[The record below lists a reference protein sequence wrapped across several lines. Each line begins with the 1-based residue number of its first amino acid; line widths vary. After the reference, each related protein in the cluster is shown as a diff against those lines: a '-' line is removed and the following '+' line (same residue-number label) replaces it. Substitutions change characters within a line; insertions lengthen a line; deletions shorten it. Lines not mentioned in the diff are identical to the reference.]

1 MKKLLL
7 LTVLVLSSITASA
20 QIWVGGNL
28 GFGIY
33 TSKWQG
39 EPSSTG
45 ASVFIAPE
53 IGYNITNNIAVA
65 AEISVDYGK
74 DKFYN
79 TNGTTFLVGPYVRY
93 TFTNNSRF
101 NFFGEFA
108 MHYINR
114 KYGEGMGGL
123 NMQLRPGMSVNLTK
137 NFDLIGKF
145 NLLEFNHF
153 SKKGVGYNEFGFAIT
168 GLLSI
173 GFAYTF

>member
-7 LTVLVLSSITASA
+7 LAVLVLSSITASA

-28 GFGIY
+28 GFGIH
-33 TSKWQG
+33 TSKWQDQ
-39 EPSSTG
+39 PSSTG

-53 IGYNITNNIAVA
+53 IGYNITNNVAIA
-65 AEISVDYGK
+65 AEIIVDYGRAK
-74 DKFYN
+74 GTN
-79 TNGTTFLVGPYVRY
+79 TTEFLVGPYVRY
-93 TFTNNSRF
+93 TFTNNSRI

-114 KYGEGMGGL
+114 KVGDSMGGF
-123 NMQLRPGMSVNLTK
+123 NMQLRPGMSVNLVK

-145 NLLEFNHF
+145 NLLEFSHF
-153 SKKGVGYNEFGFAIT
+153 SQNGVGYNEFGFAIT

-173 GFAYTF
+173 GCAYTF

>member
-39 EPSSTG
+39 ESSSTR
-45 ASVFIAPE
+45 ASVYIAPE
-53 IGYNITNNIAVA
+53 IGYNITNNVAVA
-65 AEISVDYGK
+65 AEIMVDYGRLEG
-74 DKFYN
+74 DN
-79 TNGTTFLVGPYVRY
+79 TTTFLVGPYVRY
-93 TFTNNSRF
+93 TFTNNSRI
-101 NFFGEFA
+101 NFFGELA

-114 KYGEGMGGL
+114 KWGESMGGF
-123 NMQLRPGMSVNLTK
+123 NMQLRPGISVNLIK

-153 SKKGVGYNEFGFAIT
+153 SKKGVGYNEFGFAVT